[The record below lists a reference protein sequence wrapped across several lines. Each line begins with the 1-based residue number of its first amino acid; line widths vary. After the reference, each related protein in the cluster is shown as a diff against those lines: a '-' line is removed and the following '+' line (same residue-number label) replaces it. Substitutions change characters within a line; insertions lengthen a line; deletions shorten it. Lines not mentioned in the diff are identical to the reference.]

1 MSTSPSKKKKVVVAA
16 FMAAVLIGAI
26 AFCWVTASDNTTE
39 FQIGQA
45 LPGMELPIVTSQGIQ
60 SETIDPAT
68 TGKVTIINFWGT
80 WCGGC
85 VEELPY
91 FDRVADEYADSVQV
105 IAIHTDMLSDTA
117 PDYIAANYA
126 NSHILFA
133 KDLPTDSL
141 DAYYSLLGGLGGYP
155 YTVVIDE
162 NGIVL
167 TSVSSALTYED
178 LQQIIETALKK

>member
-1 MSTSPSKKKKVVVAA
+1 
-16 FMAAVLIGAI
+16 
-26 AFCWVTASDNTTE
+26 
-39 FQIGQA
+39 
-45 LPGMELPIVTSQGIQ
+45 MELPIVTSQGIQ

-91 FDRVADEYADSVQV
+91 FDRIADEYADSVQV

-117 PDYIAANYA
+117 PSYIAANYA

-133 KDLPTDSL
+133 KDLPADGL